1 MSDPLD
7 SSALPPELRAAL
19 RHSPDNAPLLVHV
32 ADTLL
37 KTGAFAEA
45 AALFKRALAL
55 APANTTARL
64 GLAAAFFQQGKPGAA
79 LVIVEDMV
87 KQPDA
92 PARAWL
98 LHARLSLHAGEP
110 RLAARHYLKA
120 RETDPL
126 LADPTLEQELAPYL
140 PARPGPRPP
149 APPPPRPPSAAEPNP
164 FSAADPDASASN
176 PFSSEPAR
184 EPLPAGDLPP
194 SAASGPEPERP
205 ALTFADVG
213 GMERV
218 KEEVRMKIILPL
230 RQPELFQAYGK
241 KIGGGI
247 LMYGPPGCGKTFL
260 ARATAG
266 EVKAGFLAVGISDVL
281 DMWIGQSEKNLH
293 ALFAQARAHRP
304 CVLFF
309 DEVDALGANRTDML
323 KSGGRQIINQFL
335 SELDGVATSNEGVL
349 ILAATNAPWH
359 LDPAFRRPG
368 RFDRILFVPPPD
380 APARAAILRLQL
392 KGKPVAEL
400 DFDAL
405 AKKTD
410 GYSGADLQAVVD
422 VAVEEKLRD
431 AMRTGKI
438 QPVTGRDLLE
448 AIKRQKPTVRDWF
461 ETARNHA
468 LYANQSG
475 LYDDILA
482 YLNINQ

>member
-1 MSDPLD
+1 MTPPRFAEPANHAPARFALDPALASVRGFPPTDPGHPICLARARPPRFAAPVSDPLD
-7 SSALPPELRAAL
+7 SSAIPPELRAAL

-32 ADTLL
+32 ADTIL
-37 KTGAFAEA
+37 KTGAYAEA

-126 LADPTLEQELAPYL
+126 LTDPTLEQELAPHL
-140 PARPGPRPP
+140 PARPVPRPVPRPP
-149 APPPPRPPSAAEPNP
+149 APAPPRPPGADGPHP

-184 EPLPAGDLPP
+184 EPLPAGELPP
-194 SAASGPEPERP
+194 SADSGLEPERP

-230 RQPELFQAYGK
+230 RQPELFKAYGK

-266 EVKAGFLAVGISDVL
+266 VGNTPSE
-281 DMWIGQSEKNLH
+281 IGS
-293 ALFAQARAHRP
+293 APAARKPR
-304 CVLFF
+304 
-309 DEVDALGANRTDML
+309 
-323 KSGGRQIINQFL
+323 
-335 SELDGVATSNEGVL
+335 AT
-349 ILAATNAPWH
+349 AATNA
-359 LDPAFRRPG
+359 A
-368 RFDRILFVPPPD
+368 PD
-380 APARAAILRLQL
+380 ARVSRPMSTRPTPAVPRRSPTGSGSAPLAPLLRRRSPVPRSQSTAAC
-392 KGKPVAEL
+392 ANC
-400 DFDAL
+400 A
-405 AKKTD
+405 AKA
-410 GYSGADLQAVVD
+410 SLI
-422 VAVEEKLRD
+422 
-431 AMRTGKI
+431 TG
-438 QPVTGRDLLE
+438 P
-448 AIKRQKPTVRDWF
+448 P
-461 ETARNHA
+461 
-468 LYANQSG
+468 
-475 LYDDILA
+475 
-482 YLNINQ
+482 